1 MSLVINNGIVGIK
14 FNRWTITED
23 LGYINKLR
31 MVMVICD
38 CGNIKKCNYQN
49 VRSGKS
55 KSCGCL
61 PIEKNTKHGLHKHPI
76 YSVWE
81 GIIDRCYNPNHNK
94 YHRYGG
100 RGVTVCNEWRHNPKA
115 FYDWAIENG
124 WQKGLSID
132 KDKLSPNK
140 LGIIYSPA
148 TCCFLTRKENSMY
161 RENSRVIEYNGE
173 SMCVAQWADK
183 YGINYATFQGRL
195 QDGWSIEEI
204 ITIPIY
210 NKKIAS

>member
-1 MSLVINNGIVGIK
+1 MKTIQHSIGIK
-14 FNRWTITED
+14 FNRLTILED
-23 LGYINKLR
+23 LGRIGGVRL
-31 MVMVICD
+31 IIAECE
-38 CGNIKKCNYQN
+38 CGIKRNFNYYN
-49 VRSGKS
+49 VVSGKS

-61 PIEKNTKHGLHKHPI
+61 PLEKNTKHGLHNHPI

-81 GIIDRCYNPNHNK
+81 GIIGRCYNENHPK

-100 RGVTVCNEWRHNPKA
+100 RGVTVCDEWRHSPKA
-115 FYDWAIENG
+115 FYDWAISNG
-124 WQKGLSID
+124 WDSGLSLD

-140 LGIIYSPA
+140 LGVIYSPE

-183 YGINYATFQGRL
+183 YGISYSTFQSRL
-195 QDGWSIEEI
+195 RHGWTMEEILTTPI
-204 ITIPIY
+204 ITI
-210 NKKIAS
+210 KKQAS